1 MTMIAEYGSI
11 LVILACVLGLF
22 VAWGV
27 GANDV
32 ANAMGT
38 SVGSKSIT
46 LRQAIVIAVIF
57 EFLGAWL
64 AGGQVTETIRSGI
77 VDPALLNGDT
87 DLYVIGML
95 GALLST
101 GIWLVIAS
109 TRGWPVS
116 TTHTLVGAIMGF
128 GVVGVGVHSV
138 NWGLLS
144 GIFLS
149 WIGAPAIAGVSAF
162 LLFKSVQF
170 LILERDRPL
179 ESAQRYVPIYMFL
192 VGFMIAMVVVFKALK
207 SVLALDALSGLLVS
221 LVLGVLVALIG
232 KLVLYRMVFRKS
244 SEDRFDFSSVER
256 IFGVLMMFTA
266 CAMAFA
272 HGSNDVSNAVGPMV
286 AIIDMVATGGDIAAA
301 TEVPDWVLVLGGV
314 GIVLGLVTY
323 GHKVIATVG
332 SGITE
337 LTPSRGFAAT
347 LATAGTVVLGSV
359 SGLPL
364 STTQTLIGAI
374 LGVGLARGM
383 AALNL
388 GVLGS
393 IAISWL
399 ITLPAGAA
407 MSIVF
412 FFTFKGIFT

>member
-162 LLFKSVQF
+162 LLFRSVQF

>member
-128 GVVGVGVHSV
+128 GVVGVGIHSV

-162 LLFKSVQF
+162 LLFRSVQF

-207 SVLALDALSGLLVS
+207 SVLALDALSGLVVS

-286 AIIDMVATGGDIAAA
+286 AIIDMVATGGDIAA
-301 TEVPDWVLVLGGV
+301 TSEVPDWVLVLGGV